1 MASNKITLRTAVI
14 LPFVIV
20 FMFTFGVIAF
30 VQKSSFENMVSNLSH
45 KQLIAFTENVKSRL
59 SIFLDEPYQANITLS
74 KSLEFNGL
82 YERGDLTRIEDYLS
96 VSFNHLYKNI
106 PHLDVVAF
114 GGKEGEFVGFRR
126 EPASDFTLMLKDNRT
141 EDDLVI
147 FAGRKI
153 ESGVKSSFQGYDP
166 RIRPWYVPAAESRMP
181 GWSNI
186 YTNADERQE
195 ITLSAT
201 NPVIVDDEL
210 IGVMVADIK
219 IDTFNNFLI
228 YQKKRTAA
236 SIFIFDQDSRLVA
249 HSDNSSVVSKGT
261 PNTVKGQRLQA
272 QESPNPVIQ
281 ASAQYILD
289 NQLIARQA
297 RPEMFYFVTNGERY
311 FNKLSRYA
319 NPYGLEWYIVVTIA
333 EHDLLGDLPQ
343 QQQRGW
349 LIGLTVSLVGFLLGV
364 LVFNRITHP
373 ITTTANAAREI
384 AKGDWDSPMPEPGK
398 IFETSMLVSAFN
410 NMTHNLKSSFEALR
424 TQLVYDS
431 LTQLY
436 SRQGL
441 IETSSNL
448 NNSRPGSL
456 ILIGIDRFRDIN
468 DSLGHYSGDQLLTI
482 IAQRLKNLCSDRALL
497 ARVAGDEFAIY
508 DPSNGSETAV
518 EHLVTRIKQSFSAP
532 FNMGTETVVVNVSI
546 GIVLSCDQNDMSTWL
561 RNGSIALSHA
571 KQDALR
577 VVYYRPEMAD
587 VSRKKTQTLASLNEA
602 IAASEFVPF
611 YQPIIDL
618 ESGEIVGAEALA
630 RWVSEENGVIPPLD
644 FIPVAEE
651 SGLIGDIGSQVLL
664 KACTDTATAI
674 QNGQWHPDFSLHVN
688 LSVNQL
694 SQPGFTEELEMVLKY
709 TRLSAQNLTLEITE
723 SKIVD
728 NDPIILKNMQAIKDL
743 NVKIAIDDFG
753 TGYSSLA
760 YLHKLPFDCLKI
772 DRSFIVQMEREQ
784 IDTSVV
790 AAIVNITKGFKVNLV
805 AEGVETTEQAELLRM
820 LDCPQAQGFLFS
832 RPVPFSEWPTDL
844 VNIKE
849 KQS

>member
-1 MASNKITLRTAVI
+1 MAVI

-30 VQKSSFENMVSNLSH
+30 VQKSSFENMVSNLSY
-45 KQLIAFTENVKSRL
+45 KQLMAFTENVKSRL
-59 SIFLDEPYQANITLS
+59 SIFLDEPYQANIVLS
-74 KSLEFNGL
+74 KSVEFNEL
-82 YERGDLTRIEDYLS
+82 YQAGNLNQIENFLS
-96 VSFNHLYKNI
+96 NSFSYLYKNI
-106 PHLDVVAF
+106 PHLDVVGF

-126 EPASDFTLMLKDNRT
+126 ESNSDFTLMLQDKRTDNN
-141 EDDLVI
+141 LVI
-147 FAGRKI
+147 YSGRNI
-153 ESGVKSSFQGYDP
+153 ESGAKSTFQDYDP
-166 RIRPWYVPAAESRMP
+166 RIRPWYIPAAESRSPM
-181 GWSNI
+181 WSNI
-186 YTNADERQE
+186 YTNADERRE

-201 NPVIVDDEL
+201 TPVIVSDEL

-228 YQKKRTAA
+228 DQKQRTAA
-236 SIFIFDQDSRLVA
+236 SIFIFDQNNRLVA
-249 HSDNSSVVSKGT
+249 HSDSSSVVSKGT
-261 PNTVKGQRLQA
+261 PLTIKGQRLQTT
-272 QESPNPVIQ
+272 ESPNPVVQ
-281 ASAQYILD
+281 ASAKYIESNNLKTKS
-289 NQLIARQA
+289 QSI
-297 RPEMFYFVTNGERY
+297 MFDYVANGTRY
-311 FNKLSRYA
+311 FNRLSRYI
-319 NPYGLEWYIVVTIA
+319 NPYGLEWYVVVTIS
-333 EHDLLGDLPQ
+333 EHDLLGDIPQ

-349 LIGLTVSLVGFLLGV
+349 LIGMTFSLLGFLIGI

-384 AKGDWDSPMPEPGK
+384 AKGAWDSPMPEPGN

-410 NMTHNLKSSFEALR
+410 NMTQNLKASFEALR

-441 IETSSNL
+441 IDTSHSL
-448 NNSRPGSL
+448 DSSLPGSL
-456 ILIGIDRFRDIN
+456 ILIDIDRFRDIN

-482 IAQRLKNLCSDRALL
+482 IAQRLKNICHERVLL

-508 DPSNGSETAV
+508 DPRSGSEAV
-518 EHLVTRIKQSFSAP
+518 VEQLVSRIKQSFSAP
-532 FNMGTETVVVNVSI
+532 FNMGTETVVVNISI
-546 GIVLSCDQNDMSTWL
+546 GIVLSCDKNDMSTWL
-561 RNGSIALSHA
+561 RNSSIALSHA
-571 KQDALR
+571 KHDSLR

-587 VSRKKTQTLASLNEA
+587 ISRKKTQTLTHLNEA
-602 IAASEFVPF
+602 IANSEFVPF

-618 ESGEIVGAEALA
+618 ESGEILGAEALA
-630 RWVSEENGVIPPLD
+630 RWVSEENGVVPPLD
-644 FIPVAEE
+644 FIPLAEE
-651 SGLIGDIGSQVLL
+651 SGLIGDIGSQILL
-664 KACTDTATAI
+664 KACSDTARAI
-674 QNGQWHPDFSLHVN
+674 QNGQWHPNFSLHVN

-709 TRLSAQNLTLEITE
+709 TRLNAQNLTLEITE
-723 SKIVD
+723 SRIVD
-728 NDPIILKNMQAIKDL
+728 NDPVILQNMQAIKDL
-743 NVKIAIDDFG
+743 NIKIAIDDFG

-784 IDTSVV
+784 IETSVV

-805 AEGVETTEQAELLRM
+805 AEGVETTEQAELLRL

-849 KQS
+849 KRH

>member
-1 MASNKITLRTAVI
+1 MANKKITLRMAVI

-45 KQLIAFTENVKSRL
+45 KQLMAFTENVKSRL

-74 KSLEFNGL
+74 KSVEFNEL
-82 YERGDLTRIEDYLS
+82 YQTGNLDQIENFLS
-96 VSFNHLYKNI
+96 ISFNHLYKNI
-106 PHLDVVAF
+106 PHLDVVGF

-126 EPASDFTLMLKDNRT
+126 ESSSDFTLMLQDKRT
-141 EDDLVI
+141 KYDLI
-147 FAGRKI
+147 IYSGRNV
-153 ESGVKSSFQGYDP
+153 ESGAKSTFQGYDP
-166 RIRPWYVPAAESRMP
+166 RIRPWYVPAAESRSP
-181 GWSNI
+181 SWSNI

-201 NPVIVDDEL
+201 TPVIVSDEL

-219 IDTFNNFLI
+219 IDTFNNFLVD
-228 YQKKRTAA
+228 QKQRTAA
-236 SIFIFDQDSRLVA
+236 SIFIFDQNNSLVA

-261 PNTVKGQRLQA
+261 PMTIKGQRLQTT
-272 QESPNPVIQ
+272 ESTNPIVQTSAKYI
-281 ASAQYILD
+281 AS
-289 NQLIARQA
+289 NQLEAKSQPA
-297 RPEMFYFVTNGERY
+297 MFDYVANGERY
-311 FNKLSRYA
+311 FNKLSRYT
-319 NPYGLEWYIVVTIA
+319 NPYGLEWYIVVTIS
-333 EHDLLGDLPQ
+333 EHDLLGDLPE

-349 LIGLTVSLVGFLLGV
+349 LIGMTFSLLGFLIGV

-410 NMTHNLKSSFEALR
+410 NMTQNLKTSFEALR

-448 NNSRPGSL
+448 KSSLPGSL

-482 IAQRLKNLCSDRALL
+482 IAQRLKNICHERVLL

-508 DPSNGSETAV
+508 DPRNGSEMAV
-518 EHLVTRIKQSFSAP
+518 EQLITRIKQSFSSP

-546 GIVLSCDQNDMSTWL
+546 GIVLSCDKNDMSTWL
-561 RNGSIALSHA
+561 RNSSIALSHA

-587 VSRKKTQTLASLNEA
+587 VSRKKTQTLANLNEA
-602 IAASEFVPF
+602 IANSEFVPF

-618 ESGEIVGAEALA
+618 ESGEILGAEALA
-630 RWVSEENGVIPPLD
+630 RWVSEENGVVPPLD
-644 FIPVAEE
+644 FIPIAEE
-651 SGLIGDIGSQVLL
+651 SGLIGDIGSQILL
-664 KACTDTATAI
+664 KACSDTANAI
-674 QNGQWHPDFSLHVN
+674 QSGQWHSEFSLHVN

-709 TRLSAQNLTLEITE
+709 TRLNAQNLTLEITE
-723 SKIVD
+723 SRIVD

-743 NVKIAIDDFG
+743 NIKIAIDDFG

-772 DRSFIVQMEREQ
+772 DRSFIVQLEREQ
-784 IDTSVV
+784 IETSVV

-805 AEGVETTEQAELLRM
+805 AEGVETTEQAELLRL

-849 KQS
+849 KQH